1 LVTQEV
7 PPARVRQVE
16 GRHHRISWL
25 VADCSKE
32 GLNVPGDYVGGD
44 TSQAASLVDGE
55 RVEVE
60 WESREEGM
68 AEGRGK

>member
-1 LVTQEV
+1 
-7 PPARVRQVE
+7 VE

-25 VADCSKE
+25 VADGSKE

-44 TSQAASLVDGE
+44 ASQAASLVDGE

-68 AEGRGK
+68 AEGRGR